1 MAGESAPEAER
12 CLLLCAI
19 DDVIE
24 HGSEQAKPR
33 PQSEPEHN
41 CALRSAHTK
50 A

>member
-33 PQSEPEHN
+33 PQSDLNTIH
-41 CALRSAHTK
+41 CALRR
-50 A
+50 